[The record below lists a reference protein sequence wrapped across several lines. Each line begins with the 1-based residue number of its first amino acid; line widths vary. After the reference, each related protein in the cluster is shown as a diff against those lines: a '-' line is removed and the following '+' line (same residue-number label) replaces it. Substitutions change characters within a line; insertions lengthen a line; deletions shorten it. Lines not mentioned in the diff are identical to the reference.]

1 MIKGHSKMRSTAGL
15 LIRTGRAAIVALSVV
30 LIAGAAPVAAQTPTL
45 AELAKK
51 EAERRKAQ
59 KPAGKVYTNKDL
71 PESAKKDPASAAQ
84 APGAPAAPV
93 AGAAPAGPE
102 PAAATSGEQKDEKYW
117 RDRIAQAREEL
128 RRNEAFAEALQSRIN
143 ALTRDFS
150 SRDNPVQRARVAD
163 DRERA
168 LAEQARVKVE
178 IENGRKKVDDIEEE
192 ARRAGVPAGW
202 LR

>member
-1 MIKGHSKMRSTAGL
+1 MLTTTGL
-15 LIRTGRAAIVALSVV
+15 LSRTGRAAALV
-30 LIAGAAPVAAQTPTL
+30 LSAVLCASIPAVEAQTPTL

-71 PESAKKDPASAAQ
+71 PGSAKKDPAQ
-84 APGAPAAPV
+84 TTPTPGAPAGQAPGV
-93 AGAAPAGPE
+93 AAAAVE
-102 PAAATSGEQKDEKYW
+102 PAAAPPAGEQKDEKYW
-117 RDRIAQAREEL
+117 KDRIAQVREEL

-143 ALTRDFS
+143 SLTRDFT

-168 LAEQARVKVE
+168 LAEQARVKIE
-178 IENGRKKVDDIEEE
+178 IENGRKKIDDIEEE

>member
-1 MIKGHSKMRSTAGL
+1 MGTKAGL
-15 LIRTGRAAIVALSVV
+15 LIRTLCAAALG
-30 LIAGAAPVAAQTPTL
+30 LIAVAAAGVPAAEAQTPTL

-59 KPAGKVYTNKDL
+59 KPAGKTYTNKDL
-71 PESAKKDPASAAQ
+71 PESAKKDPAQAA
-84 APGAPAAPV
+84 PAPAAP
-93 AGAAPAGPE
+93 APQAPTAAPAGPE
-102 PAAATSGEQKDEKYW
+102 AAAPSAGDQKDEKYW
-117 RDRIAQAREEL
+117 RDRIALAREEL

-143 ALTRDFS
+143 GLNRDFIN
-150 SRDNPVQRARVAD
+150 RDNPVQRSRIGD

-168 LAEQARVKVE
+168 LAEQVRVKTE
-178 IENGRKKVDDIEEE
+178 IENGRKKIEDIEEE